1 MKLKYGILFAAVGTA
16 VSTFVCTAGY
26 SENSG
31 FVASLSTGS
40 GVAYSLDL
48 GGTSYQIAQSGA
60 YGNQI
65 QLAAGSDL
73 QLANFSVS
81 YGSDYALAGGMQVSL
96 YANNGAGGTPG
107 ELLYSSSPIDIK
119 NGGGT
124 VSINYANP
132 LIPNELTFLVK
143 FSGQDASHNAG
154 LLFPNSD
161 PSVGSLRFKD
171 YWVKDG
177 NGTFTLQD
185 AVVPEPSTYALAGTA
200 GLAWLAFAGYRRFRK

>member
-40 GVAYSLDL
+40 GVAYNLEI

-73 QLANFSVS
+73 HLANFSVS
-81 YGSDYALAGGMQVSL
+81 YGANYALAGGLQVSL
-96 YANNGAGGTPG
+96 YANDGANGTPG
-107 ELLYSSSPIDIK
+107 QLLYSSAPIDIN

-132 LIPNELTFLVK
+132 LIPNELTFLVQ
-143 FSGQDASHNAG
+143 FSGQSATDKAG

-161 PSVGSLRFKD
+161 PSVGSLAFKD

-177 NGTFTLQD
+177 NSFTLQH